1 MKRIIKLLTF
11 AAMFAVCAA
20 PALAQATQCTDE
32 NKVAWYNTFLKN
44 FKGDPAQQK
53 TAYDAAKLY
62 LTNCPADPADKQA
75 DYMQNKFVVPYEKM
89 SAGTALK
96 TQFEEAF
103 TKKNYAD
110 QIRLGKQVV
119 AAEPDNTAAYII
131 MGVAGLGDPNQL
143 NEAAPFAKK
152 AIELIEAGKPFAPL
166 ATKDAALAFLNNA
179 VGKANLKTAPADAI
193 PYFVK
198 AAKLES
204 ALKKDPQFYL
214 DLSNAYAEGPIA
226 KQSEE
231 YKAKYA
237 NQTET
242 PESKLAV
249 DNLNQFIDRQIDALA
264 RATALTTNP
273 TGKKT
278 LMDLL
283 TGLYTDRNKNA
294 DGLPALLS
302 SVLTTPVPDMPTMLA
317 LPTPPATPTPAA
329 TPTTTPA
336 ASPSPTPAKPPT
348 SRP

>member
-1 MKRIIKLLTF
+1 MKRIINLLTF
-11 AAMFAVCAA
+11 AAVLAVCAA

-32 NKVAWYNTFLKN
+32 NKVAWYGTFLKN

-53 TAYDAAKLY
+53 TAYEAAKLY

-131 MGVAGLGDPNQL
+131 MGVAGLGDANQL

-152 AIELIEAGKPFAPL
+152 AIEMIEAGKPFAPL
-166 ATKDAALAFLNNA
+166 ATKDAALAFLNDA

-193 PYFVK
+193 PYFIK

-214 DLSNAYAEGPIA
+214 DLANAYAEGPVA
-226 KQSEE
+226 KQSEA
-231 YKAKYA
+231 YKAAGYT
-237 NQTET
+237 TET

-249 DNLNQFIDRQIDALA
+249 ENLNQFIDRQIDALA

-273 TGKKT
+273 VGKKT

-283 TGLYTDRNKNA
+283 TGLYTDRNKSA

-302 SVLTTPVPDMPTMLA
+302 NVLNTPVPDVPTMMT

-329 TPTTTPA
+329 TPA
-336 ASPSPTPAKPPT
+336 ASPAATPAKPPT

>member
-1 MKRIIKLLTF
+1 MKRIINLLTF
-11 AAMFAVCAA
+11 AAMLAVCAA
-20 PALAQATQCTDE
+20 PALAQAAQCTDE
-32 NKVAWYNTFLKN
+32 NKAAWYDTFLKN

-53 TAYDAAKLY
+53 TAYDAAKQY
-62 LTNCPADPADKQA
+62 LTTCPADPADKRA

-131 MGVAGLGDPNQL
+131 MGVAGLGDANQL

-152 AIELIEAGKPFAPL
+152 AIELIESGKPFAPL
-166 ATKDAALAFLNNA
+166 ATKDAALAFLNDA
-179 VGKANLKTAPADAI
+179 VAKASLKTAPADAI
-193 PYFVK
+193 PFFIK

-214 DLSNAYAEGPIA
+214 DLANAYAEGPIA

-273 TGKKT
+273 AGKKT

-283 TGLYTDRNKNA
+283 TGLYTDRKKPA

-302 SVLTTPVPDMPTMLA
+302 SVLSTPVPDIPTMLT
-317 LPTPPATPTPAA
+317 LPAPAATPTPAA
-329 TPTTTPA
+329 TP
-336 ASPSPTPAKPPT
+336 SPTPAKPATT